1 MPRPMERLGIALG
14 SGLSPTDITD
24 IVESVRLTEQAG
36 YESAWIVEGHGG
48 EQFSILTAC
57 ALATRWIRL
66 GTAISSVFVQTA
78 PTIAMAAACL
88 L

>member
-14 SGLSPTDITD
+14 SGLSPTD

-66 GTAISSVFVQTA
+66 GTAISSVFVRTA